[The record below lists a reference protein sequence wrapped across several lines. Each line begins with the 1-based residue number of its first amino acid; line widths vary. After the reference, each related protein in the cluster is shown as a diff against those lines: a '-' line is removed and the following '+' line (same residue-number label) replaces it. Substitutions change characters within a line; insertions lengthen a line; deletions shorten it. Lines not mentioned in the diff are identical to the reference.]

1 MIPSGSERVVARRG
15 GVGEEGTERERERER
30 EREADRVNSVRA
42 IVLPCGKVT
51 KEKCERAHR
60 REGVTE
66 GRDGERGE
74 MD

>member
-1 MIPSGSERVVARRG
+1 MWERRAQ
-15 GVGEEGTERERERER
+15 RERAR
-30 EREADRVNSVRA
+30 EREADRANSVRA

-66 GRDGERGE
+66 GRDGEGGE
-74 MD
+74 RDKKKGKVAVGG

>member
-1 MIPSGSERVVARRG
+1 M
-15 GVGEEGTERERERER
+15 GEEGTERERQR
-30 EREADRVNSVRA
+30 ANSVTA

-66 GRDGERGE
+66 GRDGEGGE
-74 MD
+74 RDKKRERLL

>member
-1 MIPSGSERVVARRG
+1 M
-15 GVGEEGTERERERER
+15 
-30 EREADRVNSVRA
+30 NSVRA